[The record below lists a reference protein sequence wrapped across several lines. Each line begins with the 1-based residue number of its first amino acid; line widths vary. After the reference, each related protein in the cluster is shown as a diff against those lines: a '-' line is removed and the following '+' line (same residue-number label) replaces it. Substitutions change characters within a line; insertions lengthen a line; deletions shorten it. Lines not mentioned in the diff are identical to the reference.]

1 MKYFRKSLI
10 FIFYFRQNQLKIHL
24 HTTIY
29 KSIPYSFR
37 MWRLCPRIVRDK
49 YINSK
54 SKII

>member
-37 MWRLCPRIVRDK
+37 VWRLCPRIVRDK